1 MKINIG
7 KYNKKGDQ
15 KVSIKLDSWDTF
27 SADHTLAR
35 IIHPM
40 LVAYKAAV
48 EGKGT
53 PCCSFDED
61 VPVHLKSTIGIIDGG
76 GDAEEKLQ
84 IEQWDWILC
93 EMIWAFSEHV
103 SEEGDS
109 IFFDH
114 PENNTKEYHP
124 DDYKKIKIDH
134 KGLEAYHD
142 RKQKGFQLFGKYF
155 NGLWR

>member
-27 SADHTLAR
+27 SADHTLAL

-40 LVAYKAAV
+40 LVAYKASYPENVA
-48 EGKGT
+48 

-61 VPVHLKSTIGIIDGG
+61 VPVHLKSTIGIEEPNVVLDEAESE
-76 GDAEEKLQ
+76 AEEKLRV
-84 IEQWDWILC
+84 EQWEWILG
-93 EMIWAFSEHV
+93 EMIWAFDTKINTDSCGLWGTP
-103 SEEGDS
+103 EEQRMLNGMV
-109 IFFDH
+109 
-114 PENNTKEYHP
+114 
-124 DDYKKIKIDH
+124 
-134 KGLEAYHD
+134 
-142 RKQKGFQLFGKYF
+142 LFGKYF